1 MSLKKYFLKNK
12 FTYKIY
18 LYYNLYFRH
27 KIFLNRNQYSQWGED
42 VFIIQYFQNKK
53 KGIYLDIGCFHPFM
67 YSNTCLLYKQGWRGI
82 NIDINLTAIDLFNIA
97 RPKDFNICTTID
109 QNKKEYKVFFDHHFS
124 PLNTLSESN
133 YRVYKKKYFKD
144 ASFKRIKSN
153 TIDEILNLTN
163 MRDINFLNIDV
174 EGFDFQI
181 LKQLIPKKINP
192 ELISIETHDV
202 DGSKLLDCDKINEL
216 LIQNNFIT
224 LKRVG
229 PTTLFQS
236 KH

>member
-27 KIFLNRNQYSQWGED
+27 KIFLKKTQYSQWGED
-42 VFIIQYFQNKK
+42 LFIIQYFQNKK
-53 KGIYLDIGCFHPFM
+53 RGIYLDIGCFHPLM
-67 YSNTCLLYKQGWRGI
+67 YSNTCLLYKQGWQGI

>member
-192 ELISIETHDV
+192 ELISIETHNV

>member
-1 MSLKKYFLKNK
+1 
-12 FTYKIY
+12 
-18 LYYNLYFRH
+18 
-27 KIFLNRNQYSQWGED
+27 
-42 VFIIQYFQNKK
+42 
-53 KGIYLDIGCFHPFM
+53 
-67 YSNTCLLYKQGWRGI
+67 
-82 NIDINLTAIDLFNIA
+82 
-97 RPKDFNICTTID
+97 
-109 QNKKEYKVFFDHHFS
+109 
-124 PLNTLSESN
+124 
-133 YRVYKKKYFKD
+133 
-144 ASFKRIKSN
+144 
-153 TIDEILNLTN
+153 